1 MEDKLRIKLEGL
13 GLTEEQIDE
22 IVPLFELKD
31 PLSNEENASVIA
43 DLRARYKDECDP
55 IQKASI
61 AAEVISRSL
70 DSEY

>member
-43 DLRARYKDECDP
+43 DLRARYKEESDP
-55 IQKASI
+55 TQKASI